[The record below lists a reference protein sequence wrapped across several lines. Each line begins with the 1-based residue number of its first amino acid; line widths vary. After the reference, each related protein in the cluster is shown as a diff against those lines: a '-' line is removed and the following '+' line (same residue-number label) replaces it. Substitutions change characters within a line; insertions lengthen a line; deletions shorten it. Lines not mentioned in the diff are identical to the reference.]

1 MSALLHGGV
10 STMLADLKELWLEK
24 KVGIRPFFS
33 ELNGKGLKNML
44 YIQNTKQ
51 QHFRDVDNDL
61 TWKKCVCILYFAP
74 LYYITVQI

>member
-1 MSALLHGGV
+1 
-10 STMLADLKELWLEK
+10 MLADLKELWLEK

-33 ELNGKGLKNML
+33 ELNGKSLKNML

-61 TWKKCVCILYFAP
+61 T
-74 LYYITVQI
+74 